1 MDFRV
6 SRDARDEYRFDEKL
20 FSVRGDAVFADP
32 LAARRFAQR
41 MVAAGGSRPDR
52 PVQAGDIDA
61 MGLIHEIQHL
71 AIANSAAR
79 LGDRP
84 FAEIL
89 ESLATRLEAGR
100 LDATLGLFED
110 TFPAGPVYGG
120 ALTPDEYLDGT
131 TDGSPNREVSLEEL
145 LLLWV
150 ANQNPAFMGYQE
162 LFDDRPLET
171 ASDYEEVVEGL
182 RLAFARRAE
191 ATPGGEDLVERLL
204 TPARLAPG
212 SLVGQVRWM
221 RDNWPDVVG
230 PDLLARLTLT
240 LDVLQEEEEAARR
253 RWFRG
258 VGDGGGAGHGGGAAA
273 TFGGFAGTADEPER
287 FSRDR
292 DWMPEVV
299 LMAKSTYVWLD
310 QLSRRYGQ
318 PIWTLDGIPDEEL
331 SRLREAGITGLWL
344 IGLWER
350 SHASQR
356 IKQLRGNSE
365 AVASAYSLMDYR
377 IADDIGGEA
386 AFMNLRD
393 RAWAHGIRLA
403 SDMVPNHM
411 GIDSRWV
418 VEHPDWFVQR
428 PNPPFPA
435 YSFNGPNLSRDERV
449 GIYIDDHYYDDS
461 DAAVVFRRV
470 DRWSGQERFI
480 YHGNDG
486 TSFPWNDT
494 AQLDYLKDN
503 VREAVIQTIL
513 AVARRFPI
521 IRFDAAMT
529 LAKRHVQRLWYPLPG
544 QGGAIPSR
552 AESAMSQDEF
562 DALLPNEF
570 WREVVDRVA
579 TEAPDTL
586 LLAEAFWMM
595 EGYFVRTLGM
605 HRVYNSAFM
614 HMLRDERNAEY
625 HTVIRETLAFDPEIL
640 KRYVNFMNNPD
651 ERTAIDQF
659 GDGDKYFGVAT
670 LLATLPGLPMIGHGQ
685 IEGFREKYG
694 MEFRRATLD
703 EMPNEGLMARH
714 EGEIFPLLRQRW
726 RFADARDFRLYDFET
741 GDGSPDENVFA
752 YSNGTWDSRSLIVYN
767 NRYAETRGWV
777 RGCADALGIGDDG
790 AGWLI
795 LRDARSGLEYL
806 RNGHDLHARG
816 LEMELRGYQCHAF
829 LSFEAI
835 ADGPDR
841 EWARLAWRLG
851 LKGVPNAHGALRE
864 QRLEPVADAVTAFM
878 AAGDV
883 RRVAG
888 AALARDPAAGDAA
901 VRAGAEAERATLG
914 EVAAA
919 AGAEAEAG
927 AVADELEERLLTI
940 VRSVRAGRTP
950 GAADPD
956 ARALAEWLGPRRER
970 WSVLHGWVQGAA
982 LVRLAGAAAGG
993 RAGLGSF
1000 DGWGVDR
1007 ALGSAMQGIGLEQ
1020 PVTWRSVELV
1030 RALLAV
1036 TPGALRKAAGI
1047 ESGAP
1052 ETWFDEPAVRAA
1064 AGWNSHAGVAWVNRE
1079 AYLELLDALA
1089 ARDSVADSSGSF
1101 AARDELATAIE
1112 TSGYRVTPDPTAMR
1126 DDGEP
1131 SAEREPATE
1140 AVPEAVPDALEREE
1154 PARQS

>member
-1 MDFRV
+1 
-6 SRDARDEYRFDEKL
+6 
-20 FSVRGDAVFADP
+20 
-32 LAARRFAQR
+32 
-41 MVAAGGSRPDR
+41 
-52 PVQAGDIDA
+52 
-61 MGLIHEIQHL
+61 
-71 AIANSAAR
+71 
-79 LGDRP
+79 
-84 FAEIL
+84 
-89 ESLATRLEAGR
+89 
-100 LDATLGLFED
+100 
-110 TFPAGPVYGG
+110 
-120 ALTPDEYLDGT
+120 
-131 TDGSPNREVSLEEL
+131 
-145 LLLWV
+145 
-150 ANQNPAFMGYQE
+150 
-162 LFDDRPLET
+162 
-171 ASDYEEVVEGL
+171 
-182 RLAFARRAE
+182 
-191 ATPGGEDLVERLL
+191 
-204 TPARLAPG
+204 
-212 SLVGQVRWM
+212 
-221 RDNWPDVVG
+221 
-230 PDLLARLTLT
+230 
-240 LDVLQEEEEAARR
+240 
-253 RWFRG
+253 
-258 VGDGGGAGHGGGAAA
+258 
-273 TFGGFAGTADEPER
+273 
-287 FSRDR
+287 
-292 DWMPEVV
+292 
-299 LMAKSTYVWLD
+299 MAKSTYVWLD
-310 QLSRRYGQ
+310 QLSRRYGR

-331 SRLREAGITGLWL
+331 ARMREAGLTGLWL

-377 IADDIGGEA
+377 IADDLGGEP
-386 AFMNLRD
+386 AFMSLRD

-428 PNPPFPA
+428 PDPPFPS

-461 DAAVVFRRV
+461 DAAVVFRRA

-494 AQLDYLKDN
+494 AQLDYLKGN

-552 AESAMSQDEF
+552 AEYAMSQDEF
-562 DALLPNEF
+562 DAHMPDEF

-579 TEAPDTL
+579 AEAPDTL

-694 MEFRRATLD
+694 MEFRRATL
-703 EMPNEGLMARH
+703 EEEPNQELMARH
-714 EGEIFPLLRQRW
+714 EREIFPLLRQRW
-726 RFADARDFRLYDFET
+726 RFADARDFRLCDFATADDSVNE
-741 GDGSPDENVFA
+741 DVFA
-752 YSNGTWDSRSLIVYN
+752 YSNGSWDSRSLIVYN

-777 RGCADALGIGDDG
+777 RGCADALGIADDG
-790 AGWLI
+790 DSWLI

-816 LEMELRGYQCHAF
+816 LEMELHAYECHAF
-829 LSFEAI
+829 LSFEAV
-835 ADGPDR
+835 ADGQDR
-841 EWARLAWRLG
+841 QWARLAWRLG
-851 LKGVPNAHGALRE
+851 LDGVPNVHEALRD
-864 QRLEPVADAVTAFM
+864 QSLEPVVDAVAAFM

-888 AALARDPAAGDAA
+888 AAMARDATAGDSA
-901 VRAGAEAERATLG
+901 VRVVADAERAALRD
-914 EVAAA
+914 VASA
-919 AGAEAEAG
+919 AGADAEAEA
-927 AVADELEERLLTI
+927 VATELEERLLRI
-940 VRSVRAGRTP
+940 VRSVHAGRAPET
-950 GAADPD
+950 DDQD

-1000 DGWGVDR
+1000 EGWEVNR
-1007 ALGSAMQGIGLEQ
+1007 ALGSAMQAIGLEQ
-1020 PVTWRSVELV
+1020 PMAWRGVELV
-1030 RALLAV
+1030 RALLALP
-1036 TPGALRKAAGI
+1036 PGALGEAAGI
-1047 ESGAP
+1047 ASGAP
-1052 ETWFDEPAVRAA
+1052 ESWFDQPAVRAA
-1064 AGWNSHAGVAWVNRE
+1064 AGWNSYEGVAWVNRE

-1089 ARDSVADSSGSF
+1089 GRDTVAGHPGAFDARRAVA
-1101 AARDELATAIE
+1101 EAIE
-1112 TSGYRVTPDPTAMR
+1112 ASGYRVTPVSPARRTDEA
-1126 DDGEP
+1126 
-1131 SAEREPATE
+1131 SATSPEPATE
-1140 AVPEAVPDALEREE
+1140 LAADVAEAAGSGAQVAADVQGGANVDVSATSEVRSDAPEDIDAEADAAAAAEAAAEAEAADAFKQEE
-1154 PARQS
+1154 PAHKS